1 MIKAYI
7 DTNIFIYAI
16 IHHPSYGA
24 LCSRILR
31 DLGKGLYKPYGSLLV
46 AIELLGA
53 LSKINPSIA
62 RKAVELYLAL
72 DMAILPL
79 SEEIIDLSSIVN
91 EVINVRY
98 DAIHVALMMLH
109 NVPVIITNDTDDWLK
124 IAQNYDNIRKKA
136 IEEGYKVNLPRVHV
150 VTPEYYPKWYKNLKI
165 NHSK

>member
-31 DLGKGLYKPYGSLLV
+31 DLKRDIYKPHGSLLV

-53 LSKINPSIA
+53 LSKIDPFIA
-62 RKAVELYLAL
+62 RKAVELYLTL
-72 DMAILPL
+72 DIAILPL
-79 SEEIIDLSSIVN
+79 NEETIDLAAIVN
-91 EVINVRY
+91 EIVNIKY

-109 NVPVIITNDTDDWLK
+109 NVPVIITNDSNDWLK
-124 IAQNYDNIRKKA
+124 IAQNYDSIRKKA
-136 IEEGYKVNLPRVHV
+136 IKEGYKISLSKIDI
-150 VTPEYYPKWYKNLKI
+150 VTPKHYPKWSENI
-165 NHSK
+165 E